1 MVSEGEGEMLEDSA
15 DLWRYIHLEAAS
27 GTHISALRRWEHTD
41 DEFSRRL
48 GRNYY
53 GCPEGWVDDLW
64 REPSRLGW
72 LAFAGEIPAGFV
84 DLTVEPVEALAFVSL
99 YAAPGFRGRGVGGI
113 LLERAARAASEY
125 GICGLLA
132 DVEADNEACARCLR
146 RSGFFEIASE
156 SGGLR
161 TLARHIPR
169 SLANA
174 DANVG
179 ARSEQ

>member
-15 DLWRYIHLEAAS
+15 DLWRYIHLEAAAGS
-27 GTHISALRRWEHTD
+27 HLSALRRWEHTD
-41 DEFSRRL
+41 DEFSQRL

-113 LLERAARAASEY
+113 LLEQAARAASEY

-132 DVEADNEACARCLR
+132 DVEAGNEACARCLFR
-146 RSGFFEIASE
+146 AGFFEIAPDCA
-156 SGGLR
+156 GLR
-161 TLARHIPR
+161 TFARQLARSHAQAKEQ
-169 SLANA
+169 ANA
-174 DANVG
+174 HA
-179 ARSEQ
+179 EQ